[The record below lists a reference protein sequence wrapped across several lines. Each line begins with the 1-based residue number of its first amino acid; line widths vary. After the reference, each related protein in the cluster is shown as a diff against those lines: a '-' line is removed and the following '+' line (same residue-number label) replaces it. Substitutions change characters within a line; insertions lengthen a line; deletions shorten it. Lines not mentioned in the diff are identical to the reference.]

1 MSRTAA
7 ALKALA
13 FVAPRAAVRRAQA
26 LHAVDAARAYD
37 GARAGRRGEGFTAS
51 ASSANVEIASG
62 LARLR
67 NRSRD
72 LVRNTSEGSRAVEVR
87 TANTIGTGINVVPDN
102 GSDRVDNLVKDLW
115 AEWSATCDV
124 EEINTFGGL
133 QRLAWMAMLEGGDS
147 VLRRI
152 IPEDRSRLRVP
163 LKLKLLEGDFID
175 TARDMGIFEGQNS
188 RLGVG
193 LGREDQRLGYWLH
206 GQHPGDFNFYG
217 APFQSTFVPRSEVIH
232 LFRPLRP
239 GQVRGVPLLAP
250 VLMNARDRADL
261 MDAVLVK
268 AKTEACF
275 AVFVESDSG
284 ASARTLGGAVRD
296 GAATVTRLIERL
308 APGMINYLRPG
319 EKATFAQPTG
329 SGQFSEVYLASAM
342 AFAAGTGL
350 TYDELTGDLRQ
361 ANYSSLRAGKI
372 IGRRLALMDQEHVA
386 VPQLARR
393 VVGWFEDA
401 AVMNGALRPRRGGYR
416 WDYILPA
423 VDPIDPRKDLEADI
437 LAVRAMRMTPQEFI
451 ASWGQDWRKVVAD
464 FGAFFELLDKTP
476 GNLVSD
482 IDPRRTSQSG
492 IAQLPPA
499 GAYPTDPE
507 KPAAA

>member
-1 MSRTAA
+1 MSRTAT

-13 FVAPRAAVRRAQA
+13 WVAPGAAVRRAHA
-26 LHAVDAARAYD
+26 LGMVDGARAYD
-37 GARAGRRGEGFTAS
+37 GARVGRRGDGFTAS
-51 ASSANVEIASG
+51 SASANVEIAAG

-67 NRSRD
+67 SRSRD
-72 LVRNTSEGSRAVEVR
+72 LVRNTSEGARAIEVR
-87 TANTIGTGINVVPDN
+87 TANTIGTGILAVPDN
-102 GSDRVDNLVKDLW
+102 GSDRIDNAVKDLW
-115 AEWSATCDV
+115 AEWSANADV
-124 EEINTFGGL
+124 EGVNTFGGL
-133 QRLAWMAMLEGGDS
+133 QRLAWMAMLEGGDA
-147 VLRRI
+147 VIRRI
-152 IPEDRSRLRVP
+152 MPRDKTGLRVP
-163 LKLKLLEGDFID
+163 LKLKLVEGDFID
-175 TARDMGIFEGQNS
+175 TARDQGVFEGRSS

-193 LGREDQRLGYWLH
+193 LGPEDERLGYWLH

-217 APFQSTFVPRSEVIH
+217 APFHSTFVPRSEVIH

-275 AVFVESDSG
+275 AVFVETSDG
-284 ASARTLGGAVRD
+284 HARSMGDVLKD
-296 GAATVTRLIERL
+296 GAAKVARLVERL
-308 APGMINYLRPG
+308 APGMVNYLRPG
-319 EKATFAQPTG
+319 EKASFAQPTS
-329 SGQFSEVYLASAM
+329 SGQFAEVYLAAAM

-386 VPQLARR
+386 VPQMVRR
-393 VVGWFEDA
+393 TVGWFEDA
-401 AVMNGALRPRRGGYR
+401 AVMAGALRPRRGGYR
-416 WDYILPA
+416 WDYIMPS
-423 VDPIDPRKDLEADI
+423 VDAIDPRKDLEADI
-437 LAVRAMRMTPQEFI
+437 LAVRAGRMTPQEFI

-464 FGAFFELLDKTP
+464 FGTFYEVLDKTP
-476 GNLVSD
+476 GGIVFD
-482 IDPRRTSQSG
+482 IDARKTSQTG
-492 IAQLPPA
+492 VAQLPPG

-507 KPAAA
+507 KPPAD